1 MSINVILHISGEEA
15 VQGEV
20 DELPSPGDMLI
31 KVNNPHKIDGKDV
44 HYLTESVVT
53 VFWPVHRLN
62 FLEVL
67 PSKEQEEIIGF
78 VRE

>member
-20 DELPSPGDMLI
+20 DELPSLGDTLI

-44 HYLTESVVT
+44 HYLTET
-53 VFWPVHRLN
+53 VAIVYWPVHRIN
-62 FLEVL
+62 FIEIL
-67 PSKEQEEIIGF
+67 PSKEQEAIIGF